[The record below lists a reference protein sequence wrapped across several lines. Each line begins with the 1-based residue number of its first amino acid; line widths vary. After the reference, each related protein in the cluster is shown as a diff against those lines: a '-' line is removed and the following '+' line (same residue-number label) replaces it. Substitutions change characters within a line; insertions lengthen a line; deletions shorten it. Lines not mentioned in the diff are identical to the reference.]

1 MPVSNLGLFG
11 WKLGPIASKKGP
23 HLKLGPI
30 NNSGPRLQPPFP
42 CAYAKVPPPS
52 EILDPPLG
60 DQTQGRGG
68 GVGLWASPHGLEGA
82 LMVNLKSPN
91 SHKKL
96 RSYIGG
102 GVGLGGPLSGPR
114 GPLSQSTI
122 RSRWTSVRPRGASS
136 HAKGG
141 PCQANGGPLASQ
153 GWLIA
158 GHA

>member
-11 WKLGPIASKKGP
+11 WQLGPIASKKGP

-30 NNSGPRLQPPFP
+30 NISGPRLQPPFP

-82 LMVNLKSPN
+82 PMVNLKSPN
-91 SHKKL
+91 SHKKTQVIY
-96 RSYIGG
+96 RGG
-102 GVGLGGPLSGPR
+102 GGRVR
-114 GPLSQSTI
+114 GPP
-122 RSRWTSVRPRGASS
+122 VRPKRASVPV
-136 HAKGG
+136 H
-141 PCQANGGPLASQ
+141 N
-153 GWLIA
+153 
-158 GHA
+158 